1 MPIKRKQFFNQ
12 NDQVQQRYPFRFIL
26 VSKKQNSIDSFL
38 FLKGNL
44 LTMDSDEIPKDHV
57 TRQSD
62 KKPLLRFPS
71 LHPVKRERVG
81 EGFQAKPQHFDI
93 QEYENKRKS
102 KDFHLEIF
110 YLIIKLR
117 YCWRY
122 AMEL

>member
-1 MPIKRKQFFNQ
+1 MTTQTKQFFNQ
-12 NDQVQQRYPFRFIL
+12 MTKSNKDTLFQIHFGF
-26 VSKKQNSIDSFL
+26 KKQNSIDSFL